1 MAQAC
6 HPLKSIKDIIG
17 NKVFGSL
24 SQRSGSVI
32 HSKIMQAASDHHDQ
46 IRKTVFGVSQNI
58 LHDSRPLDTRN
69 SMFDPDTN
77 LRHLAVALFL
87 FGS

>member
-1 MAQAC
+1 
-6 HPLKSIKDIIG
+6 
-17 NKVFGSL
+17 
-24 SQRSGSVI
+24 
-32 HSKIMQAASDHHDQ
+32 MQAASDHHDQ

-69 SMFDPDTN
+69 GMFDPDTN
-77 LRHLAVALFL
+77 LRQLAVALFL